1 MRVGMKVAGNHK
13 HGFKLGEIV
22 KIHKKKNTADVLFY
36 VNNEIVENIAEKD
49 LYLNTK
55 Q

>member
-1 MRVGMKVAGNHK
+1 MKVAGGHK
-13 HGFKLGEIV
+13 HDFKLGEIV
-22 KIHKKKNTADVLFY
+22 KVHKKKNTADVLFY
-36 VNNEIVENIAEKD
+36 SDRKVTTDIAEKD